1 MRQRPPSR
9 RARPAL
15 AAALAAGAILSSTGP
30 ARAGGFAEPPPSRRV
45 VALDRDEHFSLGE
58 RYDDLPRLSVV
69 RFLVGPALKADAE
82 SALPG
87 LYAAVEIGRGPAG
100 MRLSASWLDVGHERG
115 LSQYTGELTLDFGGR
130 SRFRPVIGAG
140 GGVTRTSSS
149 ARPDGTLDTTTGATM
164 GVGLVRAGLGVR
176 LPFSDT
182 DARVNLDVTGVLPA
196 IRGST
201 APDLGPWVVT
211 GLSVGIGF

>member
-1 MRQRPPSR
+1 MRQRPRSR
-9 RARPAL
+9 RARSAF
-15 AAALAAGAILSSTGP
+15 AAALAAGALCSSTV
-30 ARAGGFAEPPPSRRV
+30 ASAGGFAEPPPSRRV
-45 VALDRDEHFSLGE
+45 VALDRDEHFSFGE
-58 RYDDLPRLSVV
+58 SYDDLPRLSVV

-87 LYAAVEIGRGPAG
+87 LYAAMEIGRGPAG
-100 MRLSASWLDVGHERG
+100 LRLSASWLDVGHERG

-149 ARPDGTLDTTTGATM
+149 ARPDGTLDATTGATM